1 MNCYYSCFVHDVKL
15 KSPLLLPKN
24 NLTNFFSFSMTCV
37 TFACYFSQQ
46 FHFVVRINCMNISF
60 ECLILLC
67 THWIHL
73 KNTFPFIRPW
83 TYYVHVF
90 FLFNY
95 CFEIQNLNEHFTFMF
110 HEINPHFFPLLIL
123 NFHHSTFFSFF
134 FFPPFDQWLTFEAM
148 RWQW

>member
-95 CFEIQNLNEHFTFMF
+95 CFEIQKLNEHLLYVSWNKPTFF
-110 HEINPHFFPLLIL
+110 SSIDSQLSSFF
-123 NFHHSTFFSFF
+123 FFFSFF
-134 FFPPFDQWLTFEAM
+134 LVNGWPLKLWDDNDNI
-148 RWQW
+148 